1 MGIDFRRPQRG
12 TMHTRTGKDPKDP
25 ATERT
30 VTIASASIVR
40 PSQIRRS
47 TRKVE
52 WQEEAWRYRRTVP
65 ELGFAVRWLSKA
77 LSRCNLFIGEMPES
91 GVGDPV
97 PAKNPPQL
105 ALDLLA
111 ELHGGPAGQ
120 RAALKRMA
128 VHLSVPGETYSIR
141 VDPPAD
147 NPDAGYRWYVASD
160 REFTNKSGKA
170 TLRLPEDGSMLE
182 LDLDPET
189 ANAQA
194 IRLWQPDDEYAWEAE
209 SSIRPNLGVLGV
221 IEGLHRR
228 IKVDIDSRLAG
239 AGVLVVPNSAT
250 MPNPRQ
256 SDGDGDTEPLH
267 SDPFIDALMQG
278 MILPIQDPDDVS
290 AVVPLVV
297 KVPDEA
303 VGKIQH
309 ISFATKFDEKLIDNL
324 EAALKRFA
332 IGADLPAEIVTGGL
346 ADANHWSGWLIDE
359 TGIRL
364 YVAPLGGV
372 IASAFT
378 GEYLWPGLKAGG
390 VGDAER
396 WVIGLDTSELEQ
408 RPNKSVEANA
418 LHDKGR
424 LSDAALLRENGFG
437 EEDLPRPMERQ
448 RWLAERIVLAHP
460 EYLVPLAPILGFPVV
475 TMPAAEGDGSG
486 GTGNEL
492 EQGPGDTTRNEI
504 PEQKSQPPA
513 IGASADA
520 FVWMVNAC
528 ESVVVRAMEVAGK
541 RLINAGGR
549 ANRHRTSPGRQVP
562 AWNVHTTLE
571 RPVQDAGLDKL
582 LAGAW
587 TSLEVV
593 LPEHQCI
600 RDALDT
606 YCRALLMSGEP
617 HSRPSLVK
625 VLQYAGCIAA

>member
-1 MGIDFRRPQRG
+1 MAVDFRRPNRSKL
-12 TMHTRTGKDPKDP
+12 HTRVGKHQGQ
-25 ATERT
+25 ERT
-30 VTIASASIVR
+30 VTIAAATIVR
-40 PSQIRRS
+40 PSQVRRS

-52 WQEEAWRYRRTVP
+52 WQEDAWRFRRTVP

-111 ELHGGPAGQ
+111 DLHGGPMGQ

-128 VHLSVPGETYSIR
+128 AHLTVPGETYSIR
-141 VDPPAD
+141 LDPPATD
-147 NPDAGYRWYVASD
+147 PDAGYRWFVASD
-160 REFTNKSGKA
+160 KEFTNSGGKA
-170 TLRLPEDGSMLE
+170 TLRMPDDGTTVE

-189 ANAQA
+189 ANAQV
-194 IRLWQPDDEYAWEAE
+194 IRLWQPDDEHHWEAD

-239 AGVLVVPNSAT
+239 AGILVVPNSAT

-256 SDGDGDTEPLH
+256 SDSDAGEPLH
-267 SDPFIDALMQG
+267 PDPFVESLMTG
-278 MILPIQDPDDVS
+278 MMIPIQDPDDVS

-324 EAALKRFA
+324 EANLKRFA

-372 IASAFT
+372 IVSAWT
-378 GEYLWPGLKAGG
+378 NEYLLPGLLAGG
-390 VGDAER
+390 VADAER

-408 RPNKSVEANA
+408 RPNKSVEATA

-460 EYLVPLAPILGFPVV
+460 EYLVPLAPLLGFPVINL
-475 TMPAAEGDGSG
+475 PESGDGSG
-486 GTGNEL
+486 GNEL
-492 EQGPGDTTRNEI
+492 EPGSGDSTRNEI
-504 PEQKSQPPA
+504 PEQQTQPPA
-513 IGASADA
+513 IGASAGEDA
-520 FVWMVNAC
+520 FVWMVNTC

-541 RLINAGGR
+541 RLLNAGGR
-549 ANRHRTSPGRQVP
+549 ASRHRTAPGRQVP

-571 RPVQDAGLDKL
+571 RPIADAGLDKL

-587 TSLEVV
+587 TSLEAV
-593 LPEHQCI
+593 LPDHQCI

-617 HSRPSLVK
+617 HSRTSLVK
-625 VLQYAGCIAA
+625 VLDYAGCIAA

>member
-1 MGIDFRRPQRG
+1 MGVDFRRPRR
-12 TMHTRTGKDPKDP
+12 TTVHARTGTNPRDPNH
-25 ATERT
+25 ERT

-52 WQEEAWRYRRTVP
+52 WQEEAWRFRRTVP
-65 ELGFAVRWLSKA
+65 ELGFAVRWISKA

-91 GVGDPV
+91 GVGDPI

-111 ELHGGPAGQ
+111 DLHGGPAGQ
-120 RAALKRMA
+120 RAAMRRMA

-141 VDPPAD
+141 VDPPASD
-147 NPDAGYRWYVASD
+147 PDAGYRWYVASD
-160 REFTNKSGKA
+160 REFTNKGGKA
-170 TLRLPEDGSMLE
+170 TLRLPDDGTTIE

-194 IRLWQPDDEYAWEAE
+194 IRLWQQDDEYAWEAD

-239 AGVLVVPNSAT
+239 AGVLVVPNSAS
-250 MPNPRQ
+250 MPNPKQ
-256 SDGDGDTEPLH
+256 SESDAGEELH
-267 SDPFIDALMQG
+267 PDPFVDSLMHG
-278 MILPIQDPDDVS
+278 MIIPIQDPDDVS
-290 AVVPLVV
+290 AVVPLVI

-309 ISFATKFDEKLIDNL
+309 LSFATKFDEKLIDNL
-324 EAALKRFA
+324 EANLKRFA

-372 IASAFT
+372 IASGWT
-378 GEYLWPGLKAGG
+378 TEYLLPGLRAGG
-390 VGDAER
+390 VQDAER

-408 RPNKSVEANA
+408 RPNKSTEANT

-448 RWLAERIVLAHP
+448 RWLAERIVIAHP
-460 EYLVPLAPILGFPVV
+460 EFLPALAPILGFPVV
-475 TMPAAEGDGSG
+475 SFPESGDGSG
-486 GTGNEL
+486 GNEL
-492 EQGPGDTTRNEI
+492 EGPGDSSRDEI
-504 PEQKSQPPA
+504 PEQESQPPA
-513 IGASADA
+513 IGASAGDA

-541 RLINAGGR
+541 RLLNSGGR
-549 ANRHRTSPGRQVP
+549 ANRHRTSPGRQVQ

-571 RPVQDAGLDKL
+571 RPLADAGLDKL

-587 TSLEVV
+587 TSLEAV
-593 LPEHQCI
+593 LPEQQCI

-617 HSRPSLVK
+617 HSRRSLVK
-625 VLQYAGCIAA
+625 VLSYAGCIAA